1 MIVCYSEDLID
12 NEINNETNIRHSF
25 NYDDDL
31 NSLNQGYFGETIL
44 NEIVEKEIS
53 MFNDTNINKSYFD
66 NTDYNCDI
74 YFNNQSYKI
83 NDKDETINFLNK
95 KTNRE
100 KETITKNKNKKDIYI
115 ITKIKKPNINNE
127 TNIKKDSTGL
137 DLEENEE
144 KNKNRC
150 GRKNKTDKSN
160 RMHNQF
166 CEDNIINKIKGYFIN
181 SFMREFIRKHS
192 INGGVEFKKLPSIF
206 ISDLT
211 KEKNERLYKT
221 KIKDILYEEEIS
233 TKYSTC
239 NIYENRK
246 IIDKIYKEKKEIN
259 VIKILELTFEE
270 LFIIFR
276 RKLND
281 PEDMEKLKEIK
292 DKIKGLDL
300 LEKNNNFK
308 DIEYLIKDIKD
319 KYNKKLGESELNDY
333 IENVKNLCLGYE
345 NWFLKKI
352 GRIF

>member
-1 MIVCYSEDLID
+1 MIDFFSEDLID
-12 NEINNETNIRHSF
+12 NEINNETNMRHSI

-137 DLEENEE
+137 DLEEIEE

-192 INGGVEFKKLPSIF
+192 IFK
-206 ISDLT
+206 
-211 KEKNERLYKT
+211 
-221 KIKDILYEEEIS
+221 
-233 TKYSTC
+233 
-239 NIYENRK
+239 
-246 IIDKIYKEKKEIN
+246 
-259 VIKILELTFEE
+259 V
-270 LFIIFR
+270 
-276 RKLND
+276 
-281 PEDMEKLKEIK
+281 
-292 DKIKGLDL
+292 
-300 LEKNNNFK
+300 
-308 DIEYLIKDIKD
+308 
-319 KYNKKLGESELNDY
+319 
-333 IENVKNLCLGYE
+333 
-345 NWFLKKI
+345 
-352 GRIF
+352 